1 MNIDASMQS
10 LDVFSVA
17 QQVSANNIANV
28 STEGFQS
35 SRVDLEDTST
45 GGVRVADIRQST
57 EPGPLFPTETL
68 QTSASGQLEAVPTT
82 AMGSNTD
89 IAKEMVDMMV
99 NQTAFGANVS
109 AVRTWDQMTGA
120 LLDMM
125 V

>member
-28 STEGFQS
+28 STEGFRS
-35 SRVDLEDTST
+35 SRVDLEDTSA
-45 GGVRVADIRQST
+45 GGVRVADIRQSS
-57 EPGPLFPTETL
+57 EPGPLYPSEHLETNSFG
-68 QTSASGQLEAVPTT
+68 QTEAVPSMAT
-82 AMGSNTD
+82 GSNTD
-89 IAKEMVDMMV
+89 IGKEMVDMMV
-99 NQTAFGANVS
+99 NETAFGANVS
-109 AVRTWDQMTGA
+109 AVRTWDQMSGA